1 MDALSTSPISR
12 LPLNLSIDSGV
23 AGKRVGLGSTP
34 PTTPG
39 WPARPQALPLLPDCS
54 TPTTISRPRPRPHSL
69 THPSLPSAP
78 PSSRRQYHRPGLLR
92 VCVSEEQSRAEHSV
106 VSSDCPVQSSARAL
120 TYIYLP
126 CRPAAPPAAGAFLFA
141 QLPRLRRFPPR
152 ANHASHTL
160 DTLPGS
166 STGQELIAS
175 L

>member
-1 MDALSTSPISR
+1 MAWVVRRRLLLAGPPAPKPSHYYQTVRHRQPSR
-12 LPLNLSIDSGV
+12 DRDRDL
-23 AGKRVGLGSTP
+23 T
-34 PTTPG
+34 
-39 WPARPQALPLLPDCS
+39 
-54 TPTTISRPRPRPHSL
+54 HSL
-69 THPSLPSAP
+69 TPLFLPHLP
-78 PSSRRQYHRPGLLR
+78 PSSRHQYHRPGLLR